1 MSDSWTVF
9 RPGDTLIIRS
19 GDRLVAVTT
28 PGTTGVFRAI
38 DESGMIV
45 RFHVSIVTGVD
56 TEEKD

>member
-28 PGTTGVFRAI
+28 PDITGVFRAI
-38 DESGMIV
+38 DESDMIV